1 LETGQTRALTLRL
14 GTIVALAL
22 SSAVDTAAAQET
34 GVVSGQ
40 VVDAESG
47 RAVTGVL
54 IVIGD
59 APATITNQGGY
70 FAVADVPV
78 GRQFVQLTHL
88 GYGEHAQDVLVEP
101 DVELSLTIRLSV
113 QAIELEPLLVE
124 TGTELEQRRRT
135 SGYGMNEI
143 QREEIEAAASAGLGL
158 TELLQ
163 TSMPGT
169 LASVSGTARTCVM
182 YRSIR
187 RIGERG
193 CQEVSVFIDGVLI
206 ANPSY
211 IYQTMPLQDI
221 ERMEM
226 LSPGQAGL
234 RYGTASGQAVL
245 LIETRQGEAT
255 RRVDASRF
263 VTGFQWRGEEAPYD
277 WAKVLASTFVVNAV
291 VVASSLALAE
301 RCLWSPEI
309 GSLGLRTRCNGFNT
323 ASIGLLSIAVP
334 AVTGGMVARWGGRT
348 DRTTG
353 RLAPMA
359 LAGAM
364 ALTGGYLLVIQ
375 GGDSAT
381 KVGYGVLAAGV
392 PLTLALA
399 DRIFR
404 VLR

>member
-1 LETGQTRALTLRL
+1 METGRIRALALTL
-14 GTIVALAL
+14 GTTVALAL
-22 SSAVDTAAAQET
+22 GLPADDAAAQET

-47 RAVTGVL
+47 RGVTGVL
-54 IVIGD
+54 VVVGD

-70 FAVADVPV
+70 FAVIDVPV
-78 GRQFVQLTHL
+78 GRQNVQLTHL
-88 GYGEHAQDVLVEP
+88 GYGEHAQAVIVEP

-113 QAIELEPLLVE
+113 EAIELAPFVVE
-124 TGTELEQRRRT
+124 TDSELEQRRRT
-135 SGYGMNEI
+135 SGHSMNEI
-143 QREEIEAAASAGLGL
+143 HREEIEAAARAGLGL

-169 LASVSGTARTCVM
+169 LANASGTARTCVM
-182 YRSIR
+182 YRAIR
-187 RIGERG
+187 GIGQRG
-193 CQEVSVFIDGVLI
+193 CQEVSVFIDGVQI
-206 ANPSY
+206 ADPSY

-245 LIETRQGEAT
+245 LIETRQGEAS
-255 RRVDASRF
+255 RRADASRF
-263 VTGFQWRGEEAPYD
+263 VTGFQWQGEEAPYD
-277 WAKVLASTFVVNAV
+277 WAKVLASTVVVNAV
-291 VVASSLALAE
+291 AVASSLALAE

-309 GSLGLRTRCNGFNT
+309 GSLGLRTRCNGFST

-334 AVTGGMVARWGGRT
+334 AVAGGMIAGWGGAT
-348 DRTTG
+348 DRTRG
-353 RLAPMA
+353 RLAPAA

-375 GGDSAT
+375 GGDTAT
-381 KVGYGVLAAGV
+381 NVGYVVLGAGV

>member
-1 LETGQTRALTLRL
+1 MKTGRTGALALRL

-22 SSAVDTAAAQET
+22 SFPADNAGAQET

-47 RAVTGVL
+47 RGVTGVL
-54 IVIGD
+54 VVVGD

-70 FAVADVPV
+70 FAVANIPV
-78 GRQFVQLTHL
+78 GRQIVQLTHL
-88 GYGEHAQDVLVEP
+88 GYGEHAEDVLVEP
-101 DVELSLTIRLSV
+101 DLELSLTIRLSV
-113 QAIELEPLLVE
+113 EAIELEPFVVVADS
-124 TGTELEQRRRT
+124 ELEQRRRT
-135 SGYGMNEI
+135 SGHVMNEI
-143 QREEIEAAASAGLGL
+143 QRDEIEAAARAGLGL
-158 TELLQ
+158 TDLLQ

-187 RIGERG
+187 SVGQRG
-193 CQEVSVFIDGVLI
+193 CQEVSVFIDGI
-206 ANPSY
+206 QISNPSY
-211 IYQTMPLQDI
+211 IYQTMPLHDI

-245 LIETRQGEAT
+245 LIETRQGEAV

-263 VTGFQWRGEEAPYD
+263 VTGFQWQGEQTPYD
-277 WAKVLASTFVVNAV
+277 WARVLASTFVVNAV
-291 VVASSLALAE
+291 VVASSLVLAD

-334 AVTGGMVARWGGRT
+334 AVAGGVVAGWGGST
-348 DRTTG
+348 DRTRG
-353 RLAPMA
+353 RLAPTA

-364 ALTGGYLLVIQ
+364 ALTAGYLLVIQ

-381 KVGYGVLAAGV
+381 TAGYVVLGAGV